1 MKKGILVLAAIFFM
15 VLMVM
20 PMDVQAEGNPRVGM
34 RYSDYQN
41 GSTVENTGFML
52 ESSMVV
58 EVGSNIPIFL
68 YFVDEN
74 GQENRLDFENVRPGN
89 AEAFSISKDSNVPG
103 MMYIAAQDVANTE
116 IIYTHNGTDYTM
128 PVYVILP
135 AVGFYSGTTATAA
148 GLITEFTVTDASN
161 IFYAVADDGVLEN
174 INLTQEFVEI
184 ASIEVSQDKSYATIT
199 VNGNPKNG
207 GWYGVEYSYRNSQSE
222 YVYSNYKELILYNK
236 KTGLQCVSPDWS
248 GATPKEGIAYVS
260 DIEMNMDTSFPL
272 YFYYISGDEKVRIE
286 TDKLYSSDESIIQVN
301 STEWPGMVK
310 IVSKGFGT
318 ALLKYDHSDGKTY
331 SMKVDVV
338 LPDVAFYSTPVAT
351 IAGYINEFDVTDDGE
366 NTFYFVAKEGTLES
380 ATLAEDFGKIATSTI
395 SNDKTYATIT
405 VNGSPL
411 NGHFYDVN
419 YQYYYKQ
426 SSNINEGSKA
436 IKVNNVKK
444 GLKFSWPSWENGSIV
459 EPDEFGGEFK
469 PELGRDR
476 SIFIYFYDGV
486 NTELVDV
493 SKLYSSNESAIQ
505 IREYDSTIRGL
516 ASIKMLEFGKT
527 SIQYDHTDGK
537 TYTLEVNMELPE
549 IGIYSKP
556 VATEENYIQEFSITD
571 EGPNKFYVVCQR
583 GVLDTVMLNELEG
596 LATVQ
601 KSKDNTYAEITVTG
615 DTFKPNYS
623 ISVWNIIEQ
632 QAVYRECY
640 VNLLDRRTSL
650 QYSLQYFTDDGY
662 GPGNLMRNPIE
673 LDKTYL
679 TKVYMYFV
687 QGDSKQ
693 LLKHTDLVSTDESV
707 IRIEQSE
714 TDPDMVKI
722 ESVDF
727 GKAAVTYTDSD
738 GKVYSV
744 DVVVGLPDV
753 GFYSENKRSE
763 ETFISQCVTAGNQR
777 TFYFIAKE
785 GIIFDEMEADENLK
799 KVGTV
804 TLSEDKTYGTI
815 VITGTPE
822 KRVDYGVKYRYHDEK
837 GYNTGSG
844 TKYLEY
850 IFLVDLEVEELPT
863 VKPSE
868 PVENVTVG
876 VEAEAKEVLSEVT
889 SELIDDLNSG
899 KEVEGISEEVYN
911 SIKNAIANKSDLK
924 LSTSVEIESIDEGKI
939 QDASAREDILAIKNS
954 KGDGIIAEYLD
965 LSVVLT
971 TYVNGNKEAN
981 CTIPELSEPIVFTVA
996 LPEKIKNVPDGY
1008 ERSIE
1013 VLYVHNGQVK
1023 TIPATKNPDGT
1034 ISFEANEFSIYALM
1048 YKDIQLVDPIIA
1060 FVTRMY
1066 QLCLSRDPDQSG
1078 LEGWYYQLQNRY
1090 MTGADIAKQFIF
1102 GQEMIDRN
1110 LSDAA
1115 FVEILYKALM
1125 GREADEAGKAGW
1137 VSQLQKGNMT
1147 RMEVTKA
1154 FAESTEFTQICADY
1168 GITRGTYDASE
1179 AMLER
1184 FVLRFYNLCL
1194 ERSADQPG
1202 LYGWVSNLKK
1212 GYMDGARIAD
1222 VFFFG
1227 KEFIDKS
1234 TTNQKYIEL
1243 LYTTILGRKPDSS
1256 ETAGWISQL
1265 QKGNMTRMEIMK
1277 SFIESVEFTD
1287 ICNTYGITRGTYD
1300 ASDAKL
1306 ERFVLRFYS
1315 LCLERE
1321 ADQPGLYGWVSN
1333 LKNKYMNGAQMAD
1346 AFFFSE
1352 EFLDKSVSN
1361 EKYVE
1366 LLYKTILGRDPA
1378 ASETAGWI
1386 YQLENEFMSRRDIME
1401 AFIESKEFTDICNT
1415 YGIVRGSL

>member
-41 GSTVENTGFML
+41 GSIVENTGFTL

-128 PVYVILP
+128 PVYVRLP
-135 AVGFYSGTTATAA
+135 AVGFYSGTTATVA

-174 INLTQEFVEI
+174 INLTQEFAEI

-199 VNGNPKNG
+199 VNGNPQNG

-222 YVYSNYKELILYNK
+222 YVYSNYKNLILYNK
-236 KTGLQCVSPDWS
+236 KAGLQCVSPDWS
-248 GATPKEGIAYVS
+248 GATPKEGTAYVS
-260 DIEMNMDTSFPL
+260 DIEMNMDAYFPL
-272 YFYYISGDEKVRIE
+272 YFCFVNGDEKVRIE
-286 TDKLYSSDESIIQVN
+286 ADKLYSSDESIIQVN
-301 STEWPGMVK
+301 STEWPGMVS

-318 ALLKYDHSDGKTY
+318 AALKYDHSDGKTY

-338 LPDVAFYSTPVAT
+338 LPEVAFYSTPVAT

-366 NTFYFVAKEGTLES
+366 NTFYLVVKDGTLES
-380 ATLAEDFGKIATSTI
+380 VTLAEDFGKIATSTI

-405 VNGSPL
+405 VNGNPI
-411 NGHFYDVN
+411 NGHSYDLNCQFYNNQFSYIDTE
-419 YQYYYKQ
+419 YTFIK
-426 SSNINEGSKA
+426 INNA
-436 IKVNNVKK
+436 KK
-444 GLKFSWPSWENGSIV
+444 GLKFSWPDWGNGDPS
-459 EPDEFGGEFK
+459 ESDNWGGELNLL
-469 PELGRDR
+469 PEKNATV
-476 SIFIYFYDGV
+476 FFYFDNG
-486 NTELVDV
+486 TSKELVDV
-493 SKLYSSNESAIQ
+493 DKLYSSDESVIQ
-505 IREYDSTIRGL
+505 ISKYDSTIRGL
-516 ASIKMLEFGKT
+516 ASIKGIGFGEA
-527 SIQYDHTDGK
+527 SIKYDHTDGK
-537 TYTLEVNMELPE
+537 TYTLEANVELPE
-549 IGIYSKP
+549 IGLYSEP
-556 VATEENYIQEFSITD
+556 VATEENYIYEFDITD
-571 EGPNKFYVVCQR
+571 EGPNKFYVVCKR

-601 KSKDNTYAEITVTG
+601 KSKDNTYAEITLTG
-615 DTFKPNYS
+615 DTFETFYA
-623 ISVWNIIEQ
+623 ISVWSKSEQ
-632 QAVYRECY
+632 QTLADECRIK
-640 VNLLDRRTSL
+640 LIDKRRSL
-650 QYSLQYFTDDGY
+650 QYAWRSWNGSGY
-662 GPGNLMRNPIE
+662 DPGDLMRNPIE
-673 LDKTYL
+673 LTKTYY
-679 TKVYMYFV
+679 TTAYMYFV

-707 IRIEQSE
+707 VRISQDEN
-714 TDPDMVKI
+714 DADMIKI

-763 ETFISQCVTAGNQR
+763 ETFISQCITAGNQR

-868 PVENVTVG
+868 PVENVMVG

-939 QDASAREDILAIKNS
+939 QDASVREDILAIKNS

-1034 ISFEANEFSIYALM
+1034 ISFEANEFSTYALM

-1154 FAESTEFTQICADY
+1154 FAESTEFTQICEDY
-1168 GITRGTYDASE
+1168 GITRGTYDASD

-1212 GYMDGARIAD
+1212 GTIHIA
-1222 VFFFG
+1222 
-1227 KEFIDKS
+1227 
-1234 TTNQKYIEL
+1234 L
-1243 LYTTILGRKPDSS
+1243 L
-1256 ETAGWISQL
+1256 
-1265 QKGNMTRMEIMK
+1265 
-1277 SFIESVEFTD
+1277 
-1287 ICNTYGITRGTYD
+1287 
-1300 ASDAKL
+1300 
-1306 ERFVLRFYS
+1306 
-1315 LCLERE
+1315 
-1321 ADQPGLYGWVSN
+1321 
-1333 LKNKYMNGAQMAD
+1333 
-1346 AFFFSE
+1346 
-1352 EFLDKSVSN
+1352 
-1361 EKYVE
+1361 
-1366 LLYKTILGRDPA
+1366 
-1378 ASETAGWI
+1378 
-1386 YQLENEFMSRRDIME
+1386 
-1401 AFIESKEFTDICNT
+1401 
-1415 YGIVRGSL
+1415 